1 MEGIVFALY
10 DSYNLADGLNPD
22 TIRIIGGGAKS
33 ELSRKILTDVFNIK
47 SEVLAIQEG
56 PSYGAALLALFGT
69 ENEKNMDEKLKE
81 IVKIT
86 DIIEPD
92 LENHKEYQKR
102 YEVYTRLYKALK
114 NEFFEISRL

>member
-1 MEGIVFALY
+1 
-10 DSYNLADGLNPD
+10 
-22 TIRIIGGGAKS
+22 
-33 ELSRKILTDVFNIK
+33 
-47 SEVLAIQEG
+47 
-56 PSYGAALLALFGT
+56 
-69 ENEKNMDEKLKE
+69 MDEKLKE

-114 NEFFEISRL
+114 NEFFEIASSPNSNLPHKHDSA